1 MSFLHELY
9 FSVMVFVAAAGESMT
24 RTNSFLG
31 WLGSLYTSCTL
42 LSAVAAEVAAAA
54 AAFAVGQQEL
64 LVGLLGEFP

>member
-1 MSFLHELY
+1 MFFY
-9 FSVMVFVAAAGESMT
+9 RVIFSVMVFVAAAGESTT

-42 LSAVAAEVAAAA
+42 LSAVAAEVAVAAA
-54 AAFAVGQQEL
+54 VLEVGQQEL